1 MRVALAKT
9 TKQNKVNGTSNGKA
23 KGTEERNG
31 LEKLARSLISKG
43 YLGNSM
49 KHKGFAA
56 RMRIRT
62 GRFRGIA
69 SVVSFRFRPAVESL
83 LYGRQEGLL

>member
-1 MRVALAKT
+1 MGR
-9 TKQNKVNGTSNGKA
+9 
-23 KGTEERNG
+23 
-31 LEKLARSLISKG
+31 EKLARSLISKG
-43 YLGNSM
+43 HLGNSM

-62 GRFRGIA
+62 GRFPGIA
-69 SVVSFRFRPAVESL
+69 RVASFRFRPAVESL